1 MSTTSRFSLRR
12 LLLALLDNQHQLDE
26 RERAE
31 AEAKWSAGGPKGSD
45 LRDRLRAFLRTLD
58 GVLTAEEVRF
68 KEAAEANLN
77 AMREADI

>member
-31 AEAKWSAGGPKGSD
+31 AEAKWSAGGRRAAISGTDSVPFYG
-45 LRDRLRAFLRTLD
+45 RLMAF
-58 GVLTAEEVRF
+58 
-68 KEAAEANLN
+68 
-77 AMREADI
+77 